1 MYKDD
6 LTVPVQAPVR
16 RSWLIAAV
24 AAIWLVSAVGG
35 LWVLWI
41 YENEPDVPAP
51 TPVQQS
57 ASAED
62 LLAVNRSTPGF
73 LADPQVS
80 GFGGLETTR

>member
-6 LTVPVQAPVR
+6 LIVTVEAPVS

-41 YENEPDVPAP
+41 YENETYVPAP

-62 LLAVNRSTPGF
+62 LLAANRPTPGF
-73 LADPQVS
+73 LADPPIS
-80 GFGGLETTR
+80 GSGGFETTR